1 MEYEIKFDQVNFTY
15 AGSDTRAL
23 DGINLNIKF
32 GEIVLIT
39 GPAGSGKTTLCS
51 CINGLI
57 PHYHEGELNG
67 KVMIGDYDSK
77 NVRVGGLAS
86 IVGMVFQ
93 DPESQLVTNSVAD
106 EVAFG
111 PENFGIPREKINT
124 RVKKALKATRMS
136 GYEDRE
142 PHTLSGGEQQ
152 ACVVAA
158 TYSMHP
164 EIYVLDE
171 PLANLDPAGRAKVL
185 QLVTQIAK
193 EFGKTMVIVEHAL
206 EEILPFVDRVLVM
219 DKGKII
225 RDGNVAE
232 VLEAGDIK
240 KVFKRPDITR
250 LAESLNIHSNPLK
263 PELLIEEIHHS
274 FKPKQIK
281 NTAKKASS
289 NHKGDVVIKLDHVT
303 HSYEKDVNALYDVN
317 LSIQKGEFVALLGRN
332 GSGKTTLVSHLIG
345 LLQPTEGKVTVTGL
359 DVVITPTHVLARDV
373 GFCFQNPN
381 HQIVS
386 FKVQDEMTFG
396 LKAHEIDPTE
406 YEARIQKAL
415 KIVNM
420 EEFAHAEIFDLGK
433 GQKQRIALA
442 SVLTLEPEILV
453 IDEPTTGQ
461 DPEMTDEIFEIIRTL
476 NKNGTTVLVITHKV
490 DYAAMF
496 AERAI
501 VLNRGHVAYDGPIA
515 SLLLDEAL
523 MQENSLELPDI
534 TKLAKGLSAYGIP
547 ANTVHYKEM
556 EAYLKEMVE
565 VQRGN

>member
-1 MEYEIKFDQVNFTY
+1 MEYDIKFNQVSFSY
-15 AGSDTRAL
+15 AGSESPAL
-23 DGINLNIKF
+23 DEVNLEIKT

-57 PHYHEGELNG
+57 PHYHEGELTG
-67 KVMIGDYDSK
+67 EVTIGTYDTK

-93 DPESQLVTNSVAD
+93 DPESQLVTSSVAD

-111 PENFGIPREKINT
+111 PENFGIPREKINK
-124 RVKKALKATRMS
+124 RVAKALDATRMT

-152 ACVVAA
+152 ACVIAA

-171 PLANLDPAGRAKVL
+171 PLANLDPAGRAKCL
-185 QLVTQIAK
+185 QLVTDIAK

-206 EEILPFVDRVLVM
+206 EEILPFVSRVLILN
-219 DKGKII
+219 KGKII
-225 RDGNVAE
+225 RDGTVAE

-240 KVFKRPDITR
+240 SVFKRPDITR
-250 LAESLNIHSNPLK
+250 LADSLNIHSNPLK
-263 PELLIEEIHHS
+263 PESLIKEIHHS
-274 FKPKQIK
+274 YKPRPIK
-281 NTAKKASS
+281 KRFDKEHS
-289 NHKGDVVIKLDHVT
+289 NGKREAVIQMEHVT
-303 HSYEKDVNALYDVN
+303 HCYEEGIDALFDVSLT
-317 LSIQKGEFVALLGRN
+317 IHQGEFVALLGRN

-345 LLQPTEGKVTVTGL
+345 LLQPSQGKVTVAGFKVAT
-359 DVVITPTHVLARDV
+359 TPTHVLAKDV

-386 FKVQDEMTFG
+386 FNVQDEMSFG
-396 LKAHEIDPTE
+396 LKAHKIDPSE
-406 YEARIQKAL
+406 YDQRIKKAL
-415 KIVNM
+415 KIVHM
-420 EEFAHAEIFDLGK
+420 EEYAGAEVFDLGK

-442 SVLTLEPEILV
+442 SVLTLEPKILV

-461 DPEMTDEIFEIIRTL
+461 DPEMTEDIFEIIRSL
-476 NKNGTTVLVITHKV
+476 NESGTTVLVITHKV
-490 DYAAMF
+490 DYAAMY
-496 AERAI
+496 AKRAI
-501 VLNRGHVAYDGPIA
+501 VLSYGRVAFDGPID

-523 MQENSLELPDI
+523 MRDNSLELPDI
-534 TKLAKGLSAYGIP
+534 TKLAKQLSEYGIP
-547 ANTVHYKEM
+547 MNTVHYSEM
-556 EAYLKEMVE
+556 ENYLKQMVE
-565 VQRGN
+565 VHRGN